1 MLFMTAVYIVCLIGS
16 IPLKFSSL
24 FDYRWQL
31 DYLTKLKWPRI
42 EHKNAPWASRNPLCS
57 LHSWSLT
64 SSYPEPSS
72 RSILMVSGA
81 ASNNVDSDV
90 ERSVTNWEETE
101 GTREDGELPVVIP
114 AENEPNGSTILHPE
128 VSPEIRSHSRGLSL
142 ISKSATPSKLSI
154 SQSFGRN
161 EDDLDLLMYSDNE
174 LEDQPCIL
182 DETEKASP
190 IVDRSW
196 EDYASKEF
204 TMVLSKTM
212 KKGPKVMLEAKV
224 KISMEYPL
232 RPPLFRLR
240 LLSEKSE
247 TLKWHNDL
255 RAMEAEVNL
264 HILRSLP
271 PSYED
276 YILTHQVMCLAM
288 LFDMHFDEEYE
299 KRKVTSVIDVGLCK
313 PVSGTM
319 LTRSVRGRDR
329 RQTIYWRGADCS
341 SSYL

>member
-1 MLFMTAVYIVCLIGS
+1 MLFMTVICIPCLIGS

-64 SSYPEPSS
+64 RSYPEPSS
-72 RSILMVSGA
+72 RSILMISGA
-81 ASNNVDSDV
+81 GSNVDSDV

-101 GTREDGELPVVIP
+101 SIREDGELPVVIP
-114 AENEPNGSTILHPE
+114 AENEPNGSKILQPE

-161 EDDLDLLMYSDNE
+161 EDDLDLLMYSDSE
-174 LEDQPCIL
+174 LEDHPCIL

-190 IVDRSW
+190 VIDRSW
-196 EDYASKEF
+196 EDYGSKEF

-212 KKGPKVMLEAKV
+212 KNGPKVMLEAKV
-224 KISMEYPL
+224 NYAIAICSKPSCISP
-232 RPPLFRLR
+232 
-240 LLSEKSE
+240 
-247 TLKWHNDL
+247 
-255 RAMEAEVNL
+255 
-264 HILRSLP
+264 
-271 PSYED
+271 
-276 YILTHQVMCLAM
+276 
-288 LFDMHFDEEYE
+288 
-299 KRKVTSVIDVGLCK
+299 
-313 PVSGTM
+313 
-319 LTRSVRGRDR
+319 
-329 RQTIYWRGADCS
+329 CS
-341 SSYL
+341 CF